1 MNQQSTAQLIARLES
16 RIGVVFKN
24 RSIALAA
31 VTHRSYLNEVRDE
44 PNVESYERLEF
55 LGDAVLEE
63 VVSYNIY
70 RKVNVA
76 EGRMTNLRAVL
87 VNGRAMTKVGE
98 ELCLGEFVRMSRG
111 ELEHSKR
118 NDSKSYQYILG
129 CVVEAVIGA
138 IRVDRGYGVAE
149 LFIHQHILPRLEL
162 IRDKELRDPKS
173 LLQELVQ
180 TKGFREFL
188 EYRVLQ
194 AKGPDHA
201 KEYVVA
207 AYVNNFPLGTGVG
220 LSKDAACVHAAVNAL
235 RDHYGVEAEIL

>member
-1 MNQQSTAQLIARLES
+1 MNYRDITQLVTRLES
-16 RIGVVFKN
+16 RIGVVFKDK
-24 RSIALAA
+24 SIALAA
-31 VTHRSYLNEVRDE
+31 ITHGSYLKEAQGE
-44 PNVESYERLEF
+44 PNFQHYERLEF

-63 VVSYNIY
+63 VVSLNIY
-70 RKVNVA
+70 RKVGFD
-76 EGRMTNLRAVL
+76 EGRMTNLRSAL

-98 ELCLGEFVRMSRG
+98 ELRLGEFVRMPHA
-111 ELEHSKR
+111 ELE
-118 NDSKSYQYILG
+118 DSKLRGGKAYQYILG

-180 TKGFREFL
+180 TKGSREFP

-201 KEYVVA
+201 KEFVVA
-207 AYVNNFPLGTGVG
+207 VLVNNFPLGTGVG